1 MLVESEEMSY
11 ALIPQDPHAFFLSRL
26 RMLKN
31 PQGEM
36 NSIYLQAVTEVHF
49 LMDSFHVDTSE

>member
-11 ALIPQDPHAFFLSRL
+11 AFVPQDPLLSRL

-31 PQGEM
+31 PQSEL
-36 NSIYLQAVTEVHF
+36 NSVYLKAVTEVHF